1 MVPGTYSTVNLMRKA
16 STALT
21 LMISRFPESAFAEG
35 PVLEPEIRREIE
47 GLVDAIALHCK
58 QLERDRVE
66 QREVHHPTKAE
77 GREERKAT
85 GRRGQKRRG
94 RKKFPTGEEM
104 IRRRGPR
111 ETGGGPVEDE
121 EVLGKLGGAVP
132 LTEEEKERARV
143 VAEKKKDGFF

>member
-47 GLVDAIALHCK
+47 GLVKAMELHSA
-58 QLERDRVE
+58 QLKRDKVE

-111 ETGGGPVEDE
+111 ERGGGPVDDGEG
-121 EVLGKLGGAVP
+121 VGG
-132 LTEEEKERARV
+132 EG
-143 VAEKKKDGFF
+143 EKKREGFF